1 MRIRYLSSVVFAV
14 ATSTISSCFAAGAD
28 TQETSNSKDTSVAV
42 TATEPIQLSASAQ
55 DILKLSRAKVSE
67 DVIIAFVQGHSR
79 HFDLTASEIV
89 HLREN
94 GVSDRVLA
102 AMVNQQPPVPAPQSP
117 PQPAAPVTA
126 ASVSAAQDAAG
137 NTPAPAATVY
147 VVPPS
152 APYSY
157 APYPYY
163 GYSYPAVSVGFAFGT
178 GWGYGHYGGCYRGG
192 YYYGGHSHGGHLTV
206 VGGGGG
212 GYRGSGGL
220 SVSGGGGGHH
230 R

>member
-1 MRIRYLSSVVFAV
+1 MRIRRVSSVVFAV
-14 ATSTISSCFAAGAD
+14 VTCTISSCFAAGTD
-28 TQETSNSKDTSVAV
+28 TQETSNSKDTSTIAV
-42 TATEPIQLSASAQ
+42 TATEPVQLSASAQ
-55 DILKLSRAKVSE
+55 DILKLSRAKVGE
-67 DVIIAFVQGHSR
+67 DVIIAFVQGHSS

-89 HLREN
+89 HLRNN

-102 AMVNQQPPVPAPQSP
+102 AMVNQPSPAAPAPQP
-117 PQPAAPVTA
+117 PAAPAAA
-126 ASVSAAQDAAG
+126 ASISAAQDAAG
-137 NTPAPAATVY
+137 NPPAATVY

-157 APYPYY
+157 APYPYYY

-192 YYYGGHSHGGHLTV
+192 YYNGGHSHGGHLTV

-212 GYRGSGGL
+212 
-220 SVSGGGGGHH
+220 HH